1 MQDVLRG
8 MEYRMGYDTEAD
20 HGVSI
25 EAIVTALDYI
35 KTDAAEAETEAEANQ
50 LYKIGAFICM
60 VTAGSLRGYE
70 GYYADLAG
78 LREQNHKGRD
88 GVIPPKMT
96 QNRLLTELEAKR
108 LPHVAICLLGNFK
121 GEGGINY
128 HIINVANE
136 SKSGL
141 ETRWWIEKLIEVNEQ
156 EGRFHG
162 PAFTTSTGKLAV
174 PTDYDAVFREYLKR
188 VQHDTDL
195 IEDSINVDVYFS
207 LSRTPRKSATAR
219 AQRANLSK
227 EHIDKMNRW
236 RTIENAKGKR
246 PRFNMQ
252 QHYSE
257 ACLLMPTTWFY
268 SYAL

>member
-1 MQDVLRG
+1 M
-8 MEYRMGYDTEAD
+8 
-20 HGVSI
+20 
-25 EAIVTALDYI
+25 
-35 KTDAAEAETEAEANQ
+35 
-50 LYKIGAFICM
+50 
-60 VTAGSLRGYE
+60 
-70 GYYADLAG
+70 
-78 LREQNHKGRD
+78 
-88 GVIPPKMT
+88 
-96 QNRLLTELEAKR
+96 LTELEAKR

-195 IEDSINVDVYFS
+195 IEDSINVD
-207 LSRTPRKSATAR
+207 
-219 AQRANLSK
+219 
-227 EHIDKMNRW
+227 
-236 RTIENAKGKR
+236 
-246 PRFNMQ
+246 
-252 QHYSE
+252 
-257 ACLLMPTTWFY
+257 
-268 SYAL
+268 